1 MKPPSPHRNTQNANN
16 VANPLSAPSVVEP
29 APPNIGSSLDGK
41 LTNGKSDMDISQ
53 SKTATTLQLSP
64 EEFEKRIDFERSL
77 HAVLPGINRTND
89 FMAKKFEL
97 NKYDSEVTT
106 QKVQPKAAKIVDN
119 YPIGEPHEPSNSIAE
134 QPDIGAYSDVYT
146 NFIDVGQ
153 QPPRN
158 NGSMYSFEIQFDFV
172 SWK

>member
-1 MKPPSPHRNTQNANN
+1 
-16 VANPLSAPSVVEP
+16 
-29 APPNIGSSLDGK
+29 
-41 LTNGKSDMDISQ
+41 MDISQ

-64 EEFEKRIDFERSL
+64 EEFEKRIDFEKSL

-89 FMAKKFEL
+89 FMAKKSDL

-106 QKVQPKAAKIVDN
+106 QKVQLKAAKIVDS

-158 NGSMYSFEIQFDFV
+158 NSSMYCFEF
-172 SWK
+172 